1 MYHSLNE
8 GSLEGYLRTF
18 AREGNLLGK
27 HYFKYGLMRD
37 EQRRDL
43 LLGLLA
49 SIQDISFDLAL
60 VLFLLAGVKL
70 EKFIGFEIFPAIVRF
85 NAEFH

>member
-1 MYHSLNE
+1 LIFVINQLFLNVPILGRAWLYHSLNE

-18 AREGNLLGK
+18 TREGNLLGK
-27 HYFKYGLMRD
+27 HYFKYALMRD

-60 VLFLLAGVKL
+60 V
-70 EKFIGFEIFPAIVRF
+70 
-85 NAEFH
+85 

>member
-1 MYHSLNE
+1 MLLKSLNNFYIFSTGRAWLYHSLNE

-27 HYFKYGLMRD
+27 HYFKYSLMRD
-37 EQRRDL
+37 ELRMDL

-60 VLFLLAGVKL
+60 V
-70 EKFIGFEIFPAIVRF
+70 RF
-85 NAEFH
+85 SLDQR